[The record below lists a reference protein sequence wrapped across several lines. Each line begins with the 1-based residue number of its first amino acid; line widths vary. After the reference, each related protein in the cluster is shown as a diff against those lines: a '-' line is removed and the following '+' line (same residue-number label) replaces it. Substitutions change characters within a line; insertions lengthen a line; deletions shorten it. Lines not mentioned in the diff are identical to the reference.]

1 MTQTI
6 TYPKTKKQII
16 ESKKKQETRFQKNE
30 KTFLEYLKRG
40 ENGMPYEKILLKNHF
55 NRIQSIL
62 AGENPPPYELEIQPS
77 GICNANCKHCWAKN
91 YQKLENKLI
100 NKEIWDKIL
109 EEVLDF
115 RKNQF
120 KIDIIKFCGSTGD
133 PLVNPLTQYAIN
145 KIIGKRYLRLFTN
158 GISLGQHK
166 QDNKYIET
174 LAKINRLNIS
184 LDAATTPTL
193 YKTKPGAKKI
203 GIKNEDILKAA
214 EKIKKIGKD
223 NINLEISYVIT
234 KDNHLEIS
242 EAAKKARDIEADLIR
257 FRIDMTDR
265 TVSKNFGK
273 QINESL
279 DKAKIYEQDGFKI
292 IPIHSKKEVEETNGK
307 HFSTRESGF
316 ECFTSRIWACIG
328 ANASL
333 YPCGHISTG
342 EVKNYGSLIK
352 YDFSKIWESG
362 KKIKV
367 IKELPFKQCS
377 VCSPFSKRTN
387 EFMTWFSKL
396 ASKEQYKLY
405 DKHIH

>member
-6 TYPKTKKQII
+6 TQKNIEKIPII
-16 ESKKKQETRFQKNE
+16 KFKKKEKDLPENE
-30 KTFLEYLKRG
+30 KTFLEFLKKG
-40 ENGMPYEKILLKNHF
+40 ENGMPYEKILLENHF

-91 YQKLENKLI
+91 YQKLENKLT
-100 NKEIWDKIL
+100 NKEIWDNIL
-109 EEVLDF
+109 EQVLDF
-115 RKNQF
+115 KKNQF
-120 KIDIIKFCGSTGD
+120 KIDIVKFCGSTGD

-145 KIIGKRYLRLFTN
+145 KIAGKRYLRLFTN

-174 LAKINRLNIS
+174 IAKTNRLNLS

-193 YKTKPGAKKI
+193 YKTKPGAKI
-203 GIKNEDILKAA
+203 RNIKNEDILKAA
-214 EKIKKIGKD
+214 EKIKKLNKE
-223 NINLEISYVIT
+223 INLEISYVIT
-234 KDNHLEIS
+234 KDNYLEIS
-242 EAAKKARDIEADLIR
+242 EATKKARDIGADLIR

-265 TVSKNFGK
+265 TVSKKHG
-273 QINESL
+273 QCINESL
-279 DKAKIYEQDGFKI
+279 DKAKLYEQDSFKV
-292 IPIHSKKEVEETNGK
+292 IPIHSKKEIKETNEK

-316 ECFTSRIWACIG
+316 KCFTSKIWACIG

-342 EVKNYGSLIK
+342 KVKNYGSLIK
-352 YDFSKIWESG
+352 NGFSEIWNSD
-362 KKIKV
+362 KKTQV
-367 IKELPFKQCS
+367 IKELPFKKCS

-387 EFMTWFSKL
+387 EFMTWFLTLPSQ
-396 ASKEQYKLY
+396 EQHRFYNKYLN
-405 DKHIH
+405 